1 MSGEALLLALS
12 TVIRPTSAAAVV
24 AMLSTP
30 RPQRLLA
37 TYILAGMA
45 WSLAVGTLV
54 VVLLAGI
61 GSATESSAERPVL
74 DTLLGVAA
82 LGYAVAAW
90 IGVLPRRRAD
100 GPPSRTVRVRRR
112 LQNLSPS
119 GAALAGVLTHL
130 PGLVYVAAL
139 NAIVGSATGTLDRLV
154 QVVIYNAIWFS
165 VAITA
170 LVVSVYRPRV
180 SRDLLE
186 SITVWAREHQRVL
199 IVVFCGVLG
208 TYLVANGVVG
218 LLDISA

>member
-1 MSGEALLLALS
+1 VCCRGAAPTAHPAGPSGC
-12 TVIRPTSAAAVV
+12 
-24 AMLSTP
+24 
-30 RPQRLLA
+30 
-37 TYILAGMA
+37 
-45 WSLAVGTLV
+45 
-54 VVLLAGI
+54 
-61 GSATESSAERPVL
+61 
-74 DTLLGVAA
+74 
-82 LGYAVAAW
+82 
-90 IGVLPRRRAD
+90 
-100 GPPSRTVRVRRR
+100 
-112 LQNLSPS
+112 